1 MIALKFRHSITAI
14 LLLFGFCA
22 CEPKERAAWSP
33 DGRVAAVLIG
43 HQLYFTDEDGRI
55 TGSLEP
61 ADGEPGRLLVE
72 KMAWLADG
80 SGLVVHWIR
89 LAPRWED
96 LRPLLPTAEAGR
108 VEVLAAMLPE
118 LLRSAVVL
126 HGDADRADQLLAKLA
141 PGESEAILNA
151 LRLAVVRDRGAVE
164 SALTDAP
171 KARASLA
178 RESGEGSGF
187 FLHELVL
194 VQADG
199 DGGIKEGGT
208 ITRGLRGVASLQVS
222 PDFPMVAVSR
232 PGTED
237 LGHDLE
243 VIALDGSSRETVARG
258 MSAAFA
264 WTPDGRG
271 LVSLAP
277 VAGGRGPLMR
287 VLRSEVLDGQ
297 GRPLSSAAIKAEE
310 IAIAVVP
317 FAPRLVVLPGGDVL
331 FASQPG
337 GLPMRAGESVSQ
349 PRLYLVPADGGAVRE
364 VPTGEGVL
372 PMDLG
377 YFVPSPDGRRVAI
390 VESGTDAVAVIDLA
404 SGASALLSVPHPGWK
419 CRTLPSWKSA
429 DALSYVALDPAT
441 DEARWLLW
449 KPGSDEP
456 LDLGAD
462 WPDGATSGWLEK
474 NEDNSMPT
482 DTP

>member
-1 MIALKFRHSITAI
+1 VIALKFRRSIAA
-14 LLLFGFCA
+14 LFLLFGFSG
-22 CEPKERAAWSP
+22 CEPKERAVWSP
-33 DGRVAAVLIG
+33 DGRVAAVLIE
-43 HQLYFTDEDGRI
+43 HQLHFTDEKGRL
-55 TGSLEP
+55 TGSLET

-80 SGLVVHWIR
+80 SGLVIHRVR
-89 LAPRWED
+89 LASRWAD
-96 LRPLLPTAEAGR
+96 LRPLLPTAEADR
-108 VEVLAAMLPE
+108 VEVLAATMPE

-208 ITRGLRGVASLQVS
+208 IKRGLRGVASLQVS
-222 PDFPMVAVSR
+222 PYFPMVAVSR
-232 PGTED
+232 SGAED
-237 LGHDLE
+237 QGHDLE

-287 VLRSEVLDGQ
+287 VLRSEVLDGG
-297 GRPLSSAAIKAEE
+297 GRPHSSAAIKAEE

-317 FAPRLVVLPGGDVL
+317 FAPRLTVLPGGDVL

-337 GLPMRAGESVSQ
+337 NLPMRAGEAVRQ
-349 PRLYLVPADGGAVRE
+349 PRLYLVPADGGVVRE
-364 VPTGEGVL
+364 VPTGEGAL

-377 YFVPSPDGRRVAI
+377 YFVPSPDGRRLAI

-404 SGASALLSVPHPGWK
+404 SGASELVSAPHPGWK
-419 CRTLPSWKSA
+419 CRTLPSWKSS
-429 DALSYVALDPAT
+429 DELSYAALDPAT
-441 DEARWLLW
+441 GRARWVLW
-449 KPGSDEP
+449 KPGGDEP
-456 LDLGAD
+456 VDLSAD
-462 WPDGATSGWLEK
+462 WPDGATPDWLEK
-474 NEDNSMPT
+474 TENNSIHS